1 MAEMMMK
8 MLKSMK
14 RALLLCLCLAMLA
27 GSALAANE
35 MMDISSDGYDS
46 IGYAYTLPDGRLIFT
61 GCHGEPGNYMDSRA
75 RILCLNPD
83 RTVSWEY
90 IHPAKGSW
98 DFGGVVLMKD
108 GTLCVR
114 LSNTPYQ
121 QTVEEKLVFFTQ
133 DGQLTGR
140 EIPLEVKDKAD
151 TFVRYGICD
160 FGIYTYCFSDDDAK
174 TYTEYADWD
183 GNVLFRLNGRGP
195 IAVENRIQE
204 EDGLVMFGSEPGRQA
219 AAKILKMDWQGNTVW
234 ETTVPFMNEVN
245 NGALLRYGMKTSD
258 GGYLAMLL
266 ERPIDLSQKWTE
278 ALVKFSST
286 GRILWQ
292 KTESFDRLPASQFFS
307 MTEYNGKYVVQF
319 EDKERFGSLKMPI
332 RFLWFDGDG
341 NELGLTELKVRKEEL
356 PRQEKSKKPQFD
368 GGSMF
373 AMGNEL
379 WGDFWSENDNDNH
392 EKRMAS
398 MDCLLMRIP
407 EP

>member
-1 MAEMMMK
+1 MAEIRRETMRG
-8 MLKSMK
+8 LR

-27 GSALAANE
+27 GSALAE
-35 MMDISSDGYDS
+35 IEVMDICSDGYDD

-61 GCHGEPGNYMDSRA
+61 GCHGKPGNYMDSRA

-98 DFGGVVLMKD
+98 DFSGVVLMKD

-121 QTVEEKLVFFTQ
+121 QTVEDKLVFFTQ

-140 EIPLEVKDKAD
+140 EIPLEVKDTAD

-174 TYTEYADWD
+174 TYKEYADWD
-183 GNVLFRLNGRGP
+183 GNVLYRISGDGP
-195 IAVENRIQE
+195 IAAENRIQE
-204 EDGLVMFGSEPGRQA
+204 EDGLVMVGCEPGRQG
-219 AAKILKMDWQGNTVW
+219 AAKILKMDWQGNIVW
-234 ETTVPFMNEVN
+234 ETTLPFMNEVN
-245 NGALLRYGMKTSD
+245 NGAFLHLSMKTND
-258 GGYLAMLL
+258 GGYLAVLM
-266 ERPIDLSQKWTE
+266 ERPNDLSQKWKT

-286 GRILWQ
+286 GRLLWQ
-292 KTESFDRLPASQFFS
+292 NTESFDRQPASQFYS
-307 MTEYNGKYVVQF
+307 MIEYNGKYVVQF
-319 EDKERFGSLKMPI
+319 EDRERFGSLKMPI
-332 RFLWFDGDG
+332 MFLWFDADG
-341 NELGLTELKVRKEEL
+341 NELGLTELSVRKEEL
-356 PRQEKSKKPQFD
+356 PRLGKSKKPEFD

-373 AMGNEL
+373 IMGNEL
-379 WGDFWSENDNDNH
+379 WGEFWCDNESENH
-392 EKRMAS
+392 EKQMTSVDRP
-398 MDCLLMRIP
+398 LIRIP